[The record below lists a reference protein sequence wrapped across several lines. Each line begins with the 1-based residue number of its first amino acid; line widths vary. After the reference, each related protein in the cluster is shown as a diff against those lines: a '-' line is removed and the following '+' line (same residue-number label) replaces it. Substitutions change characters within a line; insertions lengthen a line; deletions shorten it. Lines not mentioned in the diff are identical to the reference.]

1 MKKSE
6 TENKH
11 RTVGISMPPSLEA
24 RAKAR
29 AEALGLKFSNYVA
42 QCMEAE
48 LKGFAQIMRDDSLDL
63 DRALARAREYMTQ
76 KTASIDFEAD
86 VESVLS
92 RLGEACEKQV
102 NVGGQRMDFL
112 LTLKNPDRKVAVEC
126 RHNIRQQY
134 ALSLGQGLLWR
145 AHPDISAVALVVP
158 YIEGFDPAVRKQ
170 FESRDIHLTT
180 PDSLAELMGRL

>member
-1 MKKSE
+1 MKKAE

-11 RTVGISMPPSLEA
+11 RTVGISMSPSLEM

-29 AEALGLKFSNYVA
+29 AEALGLKFSTYVT
-42 QCMEAE
+42 QCLDAE

-63 DRALARAREYMTQ
+63 DRALTRAREYMIQ
-76 KTASIDFEAD
+76 KTASIDFEFD

-92 RLGEACEKQV
+92 KLDVRFEKQA

-112 LTLKNPDRKVAVEC
+112 VTLGSTGHKVAVEC

-134 ALSLGQGLLWR
+134 ALSLGQGILWR
-145 AHPDISAVALVVP
+145 AHPDISAVAIVIP
-158 YIEGFDPAVRKQ
+158 YVEGFDPAVMKQ
-170 FESRDIHLTT
+170 FEAQNIHLTT
-180 PDSLAELMGRL
+180 PDALSDLIRRL